1 MAPYLFDASRKQGG
15 RLSTSD
21 CLHKGPDRFMNNL
34 LSVCLGFR
42 NGRVA
47 AAADLSKFHNQVRL
61 VPADIHMQRFLWRG
75 MQREEPP
82 KTLAVIVN
90 NFGLKPANCIATCA
104 LHKSADVF
112 SNDYPEA
119 SQAIKEQTY
128 IDDELVADEKT
139 TRLHRKTD
147 QMDEITA
154 HAGMS
159 NKGWTYSGD
168 ISSDIEI
175 GGYSGESE
183 EEKVLGLLWDPKTD
197 MFRFQTKLKVRVD
210 SDCGII
216 DVLLFRICSEK

>member
-1 MAPYLFDASRKQGG
+1 MN
-15 RLSTSD
+15 D
-21 CLHKGPDRFMNNL
+21 CLYKGPDRFMNNL

-61 VPADIHMQRFLWRG
+61 VPSDVHMQRFLWRG
-75 MQREEPP
+75 MQTKEHP

-90 NFGLKPANCIATCA
+90 NFGLKQANCIATSA
-104 LHKSADVF
+104 LHKSADIF
-112 SNDYPEA
+112 ENDYPEA
-119 SQAIKEQTY
+119 SKAIKEQTY
-128 IDDELVADEKT
+128 IDDELVAAENNNK
-139 TRLHRKTD
+139 LHQKTD

-168 ISSDIEI
+168 VSSDFEI
-175 GGYSGESE
+175 GCDGEESE

-197 MFRFQTKLKVRVD
+197 MFRFRTKLKLKIE
-210 SDCGII
+210 CG
-216 DVLLFRICSEK
+216 